1 MMNKMELLDNFLKQ
15 KQIAFGKDKS
25 IDHNRYD
32 KSGSY
37 DRLGDL
43 MLEFAELYHESKLK
57 NNGDLGLV
65 SGSSLIKLSFRK
77 VDETY
82 YCSGEKIHNCDSYF
96 LEKQNYKLHIRLFFN
111 KPEILIWIK
120 YNFNGNVNLSAENL
134 KFYEN
139 QHIKR
144 VETMSIDELIL
155 LIKALTGDEL
165 PLS

>member
-1 MMNKMELLDNFLKQ
+1 MNT
-15 KQIAFGKDKS
+15 DKTPLENES
-25 IDHNRYD
+25 QP
-32 KSGSY
+32 SC
-37 DRLGDL
+37 LGD
-43 MLEFAELYHESKLK
+43 
-57 NNGDLGLV
+57 V
-65 SGSSLIKLSFRK
+65 SGSVLSELSFRK

-82 YCSGEKIHNCDSYF
+82 YTSSGEKIHNSDSYF
-96 LEKQNYKLHIRLFFN
+96 LEKHNYTIQLRLFIN

-144 VETMSIDELIL
+144 VETMPIEGLLL

-165 PLS
+165 SLS